1 MKEQVI
7 SSFITA
13 LNGGGA
19 QKVVVNLANALVEL
33 TDRPIHI
40 VLARSEGEFIDEV
53 RAEVKSIDPGK
64 GRASRSISALERY
77 LREVHPAVL
86 CSSLDYA
93 NVCAV
98 LAWQLTGPLCR
109 LVVREDNVV
118 RVPNGGL
125 RSFFRSSAT
134 QGLMRLFYP
143 RANAVVAISE
153 AVACTLSDRNI
164 FRQSQ
169 IRVIGNPITLK
180 VDRESSSAEQLPAL
194 SKRDYICAIGRL
206 AEAKDFDA
214 LLQAFA
220 LMRGQNVDL
229 VILGEGPLRAEL
241 TKQAERLGI
250 ADRVHM
256 PGFVSEPERVLS
268 RAMLFVLSS
277 RWEGFGNALVEALAT
292 GVPIVSTDC
301 PGAPRSLLRDGALGH
316 LVPVDE
322 PEALARAI
330 AEALHSPRGTREA
343 RQARAGEFAA
353 PTIARQYL
361 KEAFGLEACARAGSR
376 DS

>member
-7 SSFITA
+7 SFFVPA

-40 VLARSEGEFIDEV
+40 VLARAEGEFLDEV
-53 RAEVKSIDPGK
+53 RPEVEIIDLGK
-64 GRASRSISALERY
+64 GRASRAIPALARY

-98 LAWQLTGPLCR
+98 LAWQLAGRPCR
-109 LVVREDNVV
+109 LVVREDSVV

-134 QGLMRLFYP
+134 QGLMRLLYP
-143 RANAVVAISE
+143 RASAVVAISE

-164 FRQSQ
+164 CRQSQ

-180 VDRESSSAEQLPAL
+180 EDPESSSAEQLPAL
-194 SKRDYICAIGRL
+194 SKGGYICAIGRL
-206 AEAKDFDA
+206 AEAKGFDG

-220 LMRGQNVDL
+220 LLRGPNVDL